1 MCCDFY
7 LVKNHEIGFNSTTAK
22 AKEKVSTDLELQK
35 FIDVGLAKFE
45 NNQILLFKIKV
56 GKGGGS

>member
-35 FIDVGLAKFE
+35 FIDVDLAKFE
-45 NNQILLFKIKV
+45 NNKIKLFKI
-56 GKGGGS
+56 